1 MNVRRGFL
9 LLLIAILLLLS
20 YWLVEP
26 FLQYFLM
33 AGLLAFVLFPLQQ
46 RLELRVGAGI
56 ASFLLILGTFVALI
70 VPFIVIIALVA
81 EDAAALAQQAGETD
95 VQLDQIEGVIATY
108 TGQEID
114 IVQQASSYAEN
125 AAQIA
130 LGSVTG
136 VLGTA
141 TDVLVGVAIAVFVLF
156 FLLKDGDA
164 LLHWLYTMIPLPDDV
179 RAELT
184 ERLEAITWAVLL
196 GHVLV
201 AFVQGAIAGIGL
213 FVTGI
218 PNATFWT
225 FMMIILALLP
235 IIGAFIVWGPAALY
249 LVATGEPLF
258 GGALFVYGAIVV
270 SVTDEFLRP
279 VIVDRYASINPS
291 VILVGVVGGL
301 YLIGFMGLFIGPVI
315 VGALKAVVEI
325 FDEHYETL

>member
-9 LLLIAILLLLS
+9 LGLIAILLLLS

-26 FLQYFLM
+26 FIQYFLIS
-33 AGLLAFVLFPLQQ
+33 GLLAFVLFPLQQ
-46 RLELRVGAGI
+46 RFEPRVGAGI
-56 ASFLLILGTFVALI
+56 TAFLLILGTFVALI
-70 VPFIVIIALVA
+70 VPFVVIIALVA
-81 EDAAALAQQAGETD
+81 EDAAMLAEQAGETD
-95 VQLDQIEGVIATY
+95 VQLGQIEGLIAQY

-114 IVQQASSYAEN
+114 IAQQASSYAED

-130 LGSVTG
+130 LGSATG
-136 VLGTA
+136 VLGAA
-141 TDVLVGVAIAVFVLF
+141 TDVLVGVAIGIFVLF

-164 LLHWLYTMIPLPDDV
+164 LLAWLYTMIPLPEDV
-179 RAELT
+179 RTELT

-235 IIGAFIVWGPAALY
+235 IIGAFIIWGPAAVY

-258 GGALFVYGAIVV
+258 GAALFVYGAIVV

-301 YLIGFMGLFIGPVI
+301 YLVGFMGLFIGPVI

-325 FDEHYETL
+325 FNEHYTEL

>member
-9 LLLIAILLLLS
+9 LLLIAVLSLLS

-26 FLQYFLM
+26 FVQYFLM
-33 AGLLAFVLFPLQQ
+33 AGLFAFVLFPLQQ
-46 RLELRVGAGI
+46 RLEPRVGAGI

-70 VPFIVIIALVA
+70 VPFVVIIALVA
-81 EDAAALAQQAGETD
+81 EDAAMLAEQAGETD
-95 VQLDQIEGVIATY
+95 VQLGQIEGLIAQY

-114 IVQQASSYAEN
+114 IVQQASSYAED

-130 LGSVTG
+130 LGSATG
-136 VLGTA
+136 VLGAA
-141 TDVLVGVAIAVFVLF
+141 TDVLVGVAIGVFVLF
-156 FLLKDGDA
+156 FLLKDGDS
-164 LLHWLYTMIPLPDDV
+164 LLQWLYTMIPLPEDV
-179 RAELT
+179 RTELT

-235 IIGAFIVWGPAALY
+235 IIGAFIVWGPAAVY
-249 LVATGEPLF
+249 LAATGEPLF
-258 GGALFVYGAIVV
+258 GAALFVYGAIVV

-301 YLIGFMGLFIGPVI
+301 YLVGFMGLFIGPVI

-325 FDEHYETL
+325 FNEHYTEL

>member
-9 LLLIAILLLLS
+9 LLLIAVLLLLS

-46 RLELRVGAGI
+46 RLEPRVGAGI
-56 ASFLLILGTFVALI
+56 ASFLLILGSFITLI
-70 VPFIVIIALVA
+70 VPFLVIIALVA

-95 VQLDQIEGVIATY
+95 VELGQVEGLIATY

-114 IVQQASSYAEN
+114 IAQQASSYAEN

-130 LGSVTG
+130 LGSATG
-136 VLGTA
+136 VLGAA

-156 FLLKDGDA
+156 FLLKDGDS
-164 LLHWLYTMIPLPDDV
+164 LLAWLYTMIPLPGDV

-201 AFVQGAIAGIGL
+201 AFVQGAVAGIGL

-218 PNATFWT
+218 PNAAFWT

-235 IIGAFIVWGPAALY
+235 IIGAFIIWGPASVY

-258 GGALFVYGAIVV
+258 GAALFVYGAIVV

-301 YLIGFMGLFIGPVI
+301 YLVGFMGLFIGPVI

-325 FDEHYETL
+325 FDEHYEEL